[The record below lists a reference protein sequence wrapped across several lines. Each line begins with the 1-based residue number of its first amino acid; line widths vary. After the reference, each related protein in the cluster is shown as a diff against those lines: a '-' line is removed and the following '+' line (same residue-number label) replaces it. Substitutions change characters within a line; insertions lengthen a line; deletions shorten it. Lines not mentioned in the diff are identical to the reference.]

1 MHMYRGTRR
10 KKKQPTAKS
19 CQKYPISTSNKTHHI
34 GTNLAKKAYTHAH
47 WQIHWTCGNAQNIEI
62 LWRNRKK
69 KIEEKKKYRRTFIG
83 ESDHVHIFDSWKKN
97 YKEQNWSEHNE
108 PDETMCTVAWV
119 VKTNAKHSTG
129 REREPKMVRHAH
141 TQNQWIVQ
149 MRWIDGNEGK
159 KWMKWMCV
167 FFSLLLALLFGD
179 SKYDKKKL
187 SIELQGNLSI
197 YFLIFLNL
205 VFCLLPFAICVCE
218 SRNYR
223 RTCCGLIDLDL
234 CPIKSNWAQNVC
246 YNRYN
251 SQSRLSLSI
260 SLFGPLVGGIR
271 MGCII
276 YIYCYVLSNLH
287 TFPINSSLQTCSF
300 VPWRTSRC
308 VGLHNNV
315 MYIQTD
321 IVALCSILS
330 NQDIYTNV
338 CMKEK
343 KKKKNNYKSISS
355 TSNYSIDARCQTI
368 INNIQDCWQ
377 WKRQQQHQH
386 HNQACGLLVIFWM
399 ASMATSAPG
408 QEPES

>member
-1 MHMYRGTRR
+1 MKRAQRTRWNDVHSGLSGEDERQAFDGTGAGT
-10 KKKQPTAKS
+10 KNGTPCTHTKS
-19 CQKYPISTSNKTHHI
+19 MNSAN
-34 GTNLAKKAYTHAH
+34 
-47 WQIHWTCGNAQNIEI
+47 EM
-62 LWRNRKK
+62 NR
-69 KIEEKKKYRRTFIG
+69 
-83 ESDHVHIFDSWKKN
+83 WKWGQ
-97 YKEQNWSEHNE
+97 EMNE
-108 PDETMCTVAWV
+108 MDVC
-119 VKTNAKHSTG
+119 
-129 REREPKMVRHAH
+129 
-141 TQNQWIVQ
+141 
-149 MRWIDGNEGK
+149 
-159 KWMKWMCV
+159 

-246 YNRYN
+246 YNRDN

-330 NQDIYTNV
+330 NQDIYI
-338 CMKEK
+338 
-343 KKKKNNYKSISS
+343 Y
-355 TSNYSIDARCQTI
+355 
-368 INNIQDCWQ
+368 
-377 WKRQQQHQH
+377 
-386 HNQACGLLVIFWM
+386 
-399 ASMATSAPG
+399 
-408 QEPES
+408 

>member
-1 MHMYRGTRR
+1 MLRTSKYCEETE
-10 KKKQPTAKS
+10 KK
-19 CQKYPISTSNKTHHI
+19 NWRE
-34 GTNLAKKAYTHAH
+34 KK
-47 WQIHWTCGNAQNIEI
+47 NIEEHSLASPI
-62 LWRNRKK
+62 TYTFSIAGRKITWS
-69 KIEEKKKYRRTFIG
+69 KIEASTTNQMKRCAQWPEWWRRTPGIG
-83 ESDHVHIFDSWKKN
+83 RDGSGNQKI
-97 YKEQNWSEHNE
+97 
-108 PDETMCTVAWV
+108 
-119 VKTNAKHSTG
+119 
-129 REREPKMVRHAH
+129 VRHAH

-246 YNRYN
+246 YNRDN

-321 IVALCSILS
+321 IVVLNSIES
-330 NQDIYTNV
+330 RYIY
-338 CMKEK
+338 
-343 KKKKNNYKSISS
+343 
-355 TSNYSIDARCQTI
+355 
-368 INNIQDCWQ
+368 
-377 WKRQQQHQH
+377 
-386 HNQACGLLVIFWM
+386 
-399 ASMATSAPG
+399 
-408 QEPES
+408 